1 MSRTTDKALAAV
13 ARATTAL
20 AESEQAR
27 DRAIAAAHA
36 AGAQVT
42 AIADAAGLSRPTV
55 YSIIRRA
62 Q

>member
-1 MSRTTDKALAAV
+1 MTTTDKALAAV
-13 ARATTAL
+13 ARAATAIGK
-20 AESEQAR
+20 AEQER

>member
-1 MSRTTDKALAAV
+1 MTTTDKALAAV
-13 ARATTAL
+13 ARATTAISK
-20 AESEQAR
+20 AEQAR
-27 DRAIAAAHA
+27 DRAITAAHE

-42 AIADAAGLSRPTV
+42 AIAEAAALSRPTV

>member
-1 MSRTTDKALAAV
+1 MTTTDKALAAV

-42 AIADAAGLSRPTV
+42 AIAVTAGLSRPTV
-55 YSIIRRA
+55 YSIIRRS